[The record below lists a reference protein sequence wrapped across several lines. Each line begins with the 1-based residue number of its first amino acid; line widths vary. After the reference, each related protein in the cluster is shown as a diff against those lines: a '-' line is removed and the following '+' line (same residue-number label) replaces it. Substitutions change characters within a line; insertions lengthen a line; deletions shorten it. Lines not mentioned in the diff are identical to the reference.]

1 MQEIRPGLWTWTAR
15 HPDWTEEEGGPEGWG
30 PEVRSYAYDSGAC
43 LALIDPL
50 EPPSLVE
57 GLIEGQDV
65 AVLLT
70 MYMHKR
76 SAAQCIERFGA
87 TVYAPNERLEKIPF
101 AARGYD
107 AGEELP
113 GGVVAQNG
121 GYPFEMVLW
130 IPAHRAIVAADALI
144 GAELGLRVQPDSWL
158 DKGQTHERLRASL
171 RPLLELPIELILV
184 THGDPVREDGR
195 EALRAALDT

>member
-1 MQEIRPGLWTWTAR
+1 MQELRPGLWTWTAA
-15 HPDWTEEEGGPEGWG
+15 HPDWTEDEGGPDGWG
-30 PEVRSYAYDSGAC
+30 RDVRSYAHDSGGC

-57 GLIEGQDV
+57 GLIESQDV

-87 TVYAPNERLEKIPF
+87 TVYAPNERLEKIPL
-101 AARGYD
+101 AAHGYD
-107 AGEELP
+107 VGDELP
-113 GGVVAQNG
+113 GGVVAQRG
-121 GYPFEMVLW
+121 GYPFELVLW
-130 IPAHRAIVAADALI
+130 IPAQGAIVAADTLL
-144 GAELGLRVQPDSWL
+144 GGEHGLRVQPDSWF
-158 DKGQTHERLRASL
+158 DKGQTRERLRASL

-184 THGDPVREDGR
+184 THGDPVLENGR
-195 EALRAALDT
+195 QALRAALDT

>member
-1 MQEIRPGLWTWTAR
+1 MEEIRPGLWTWTAR
-15 HPDWTEEEGGPEGWG
+15 HPDWTEADGGPEGWG
-30 PEVRSYAYDSGAC
+30 PEARSYACDSGSD

-57 GLIEGQDV
+57 GLIESQDV

-76 SAAQCIERFGA
+76 SAAQCVERFGA
-87 TVYAPNERLEKIPF
+87 TVYAPNERLERIPF

-107 AGEELP
+107 AGDELP
-113 GGVVAQNG
+113 GAVVAQTG

-130 IPAHRAIVAADALI
+130 IPAHRAIVAADVLI
-144 GAELGLRVQPDSWL
+144 GGEGGLRVQPDSWL
-158 DKGQTHERLRASL
+158 DKSQTHEGVRESI
-171 RPLLELPIELILV
+171 RPLLELPIELVLV
-184 THGDPVREDGR
+184 THGDPVLEDGR
-195 EALRAALDT
+195 EALRAALEA

>member
-1 MQEIRPGLWTWTAR
+1 MQELRPGLWTWTAA
-15 HPDWTEEEGGPEGWG
+15 HPDWKEDEGGPEGWG
-30 PEVRSYAYDSGAC
+30 PEVRSYAYDSGGC

-57 GLIEGQDV
+57 GLVESQDV

-76 SAAQCIERFGA
+76 SAAQCVERFGA
-87 TVYAPNERLEKIPF
+87 SVYAPNERLERIPF
-101 AARGYD
+101 AAHGYD
-107 AGEELP
+107 VGDELP
-113 GGVVAQNG
+113 GGVVAQAG

-130 IPAHRAIVAADALI
+130 IPAHGAIVAADVLI
-144 GAELGLRVQPDSWL
+144 GGESGLRVHPDAWL
-158 DKGQTHERLRASL
+158 APGHTHEGVREAL
-171 RPLLELPIELILV
+171 RPLLELPIELILL
-184 THGDPVREDGR
+184 THGDPVLEDGR